1 MCSFVCSGIPSETRV
16 EQGRWRTGVTLRLL
30 IRELLKRR
38 LEAHASSKEVDHV
51 FNASIG
57 DPRLV
62 PTVR

>member
-1 MCSFVCSGIPSETRV
+1 MLFRVLWNPSETRV

-30 IRELLKRR
+30 IRELLKRP
-38 LEAHASSKEVDHV
+38 LEAHARSKEVDHV